1 MISQGVTPVANG
13 TIKRSPVNKEYTTV
27 NSNLAYEVKNDI
39 VFVYIIKASASGN
52 AWTEIGTIPTEL
64 APPAEVAAMG
74 FGGNYGNSYWTATHV
89 TASGSV
95 GIGVNGSTARVNV
108 YSTIIYPYPS

>member
-1 MISQGVTPVANG
+1 MANG

-52 AWTEIGTIPTEL
+52 AWTEVGHVPTEL
-64 APPAEVAAMG
+64 VPPAEVDAMG
-74 FGGNYGNSYWTATHV
+74 FGGNYGNNYWTSTQV
-89 TASGSV
+89 KEDGSV
-95 GIGVNGSTARVNV
+95 NIGVAGSTARVNV